1 MTASQTDI
9 KSRTVELA
17 TTAFEA
23 FCGDVSGMFGVDA
36 KCAHKGMTT
45 ETVKGL
51 SQKFEKLSAVNFI
64 DSNGILNGTFPI
76 VFDQGGLFTLAGV
89 IVMLPA
95 GKILDGR
102 NRGSA
107 QEAEALI
114 ETIKQGGN
122 LLVGSWDRIFREKLE
137 GHGRFIH
144 SNTHIGNLR
153 DNPKEK
159 IGLTDTEEFTFISY
173 EMTIGEHPP
182 FNCGVILPEAIFNAP
197 PPAEEKNEEKP
208 QEEVKAEAEPA
219 AEPAAGPVSETIQK
233 MAQSSADLPDGAN
246 PALSALCAKDVMQK
260 EVLWGSGDEGVQQA
274 MAKMQQADVGYM
286 VVGSNGQL
294 DGIVSTF
301 DLASTV
307 SVYLKPMFAKW
318 RRPTDDATLQIR
330 VKWIMTRPVRT
341 IKPETPVL
349 AIMED
354 MCQSG
359 LRCFPVV
366 EKDGKVVGLITVFDV
381 LKALLKVNSSHSF
394 AGKAPQTSSLV

>member
-17 TTAFEA
+17 TMAFEA
-23 FCGDVSGMFGVDA
+23 FCGDVSSMFGTEA

-51 SQKFEKLSAVNFI
+51 SQKFEKLAAVNFV

-89 IVMLPA
+89 IVMLPTE
-95 GKILDGR
+95 KILDSR
-102 NRGSA
+102 NRGSVE
-107 QEAEALI
+107 EAEALI
-114 ETIKQGGN
+114 ETIKHGGN

-137 GHGRFIH
+137 GHGKFTH
-144 SNTHIGNLR
+144 SNTHIGNPWE
-153 DNPKEK
+153 NPKEK

-182 FNCGVILPEAIFNAP
+182 FNCGVVLPEAIFQSP
-197 PPAEEKNEEKP
+197 PPAEEKIEEQP
-208 QEEVKAEAEPA
+208 QEADI

-233 MAQSSADLPDGAN
+233 MTQPSAN
-246 PALSALCAKDVMQK
+246 PSLSALCAEDVMQK

-301 DLASTV
+301 DLASTI

-318 RRPTDDATLQIR
+318 RRPADDATLQIR

-349 AIMED
+349 EIMED

-366 EKDGKVVGLITVFDV
+366 DKDGKVAGLITIFDV
-381 LKALLKVNSSHSF
+381 LRAILKAHSSHSF